1 MPGYVEDR
9 WMTKKPDPAT
19 GEKRRTSRW
28 GQGKRYRVAGIPGV
42 KDRSFEKLHGP
53 EGANAWLAKAQHEST
68 AGEFI
73 DPRRGHMLLKDYVE
87 QEWWPRR
94 DYDNPTTEA
103 TVKGRV
109 WTHIVPHLGDYQLNS
124 IKTKQLGEWLKILK
138 ATVGPST
145 ANESWRYLSAIFQAA
160 IDDERLTRN
169 PCRRQTTLRVPTR
182 PPAKAR
188 AWPKDRVLAV
198 QAAMDER
205 FQLCVDLGVGAGL
218 RSGEVFGLS
227 VDDIDFEGGRILV
240 RRQVKK
246 VGAKLAFALPKG
258 EKTRDVPVPDYLLK
272 RIADSLERRP
282 ARRVTLPW
290 KDPRPPKTE
299 REKDERAPQAHSLI
313 LTAARGG
320 AIRRDS
326 FDTRIWKPA
335 LAAAGVI
342 SPPVK
347 TQQPVRHRPGKF
359 RTVLTYQESREDG
372 FHSLRHTFASV
383 QLDAREPIVAVSK
396 WLGHAD
402 PSITLRIY
410 AHMMPEA
417 DGRGRSAMQSWFE
430 GSS

>member
-1 MPGYVEDR
+1 MPGYIEDR
-9 WMTKKPDPAT
+9 WMTKKPDPET
-19 GEKRRTSRW
+19 GKKRRTERW
-28 GQGKRYRVAGIPGV
+28 GKGKRYRVAGIPGV
-42 KDRSFEKLHGP
+42 KDRSFEKLEGP
-53 EGANAWLAKAQHEST
+53 EGAKAWRAKAQHEST
-68 AGEFI
+68 AGEFV
-73 DPRRGHMLLKDYVE
+73 DPRRGQMLLGDYIE

-94 DYDNPTTEA
+94 DYDNPSTEA

-109 WTHIVPHLGDYQLNS
+109 WTHIVAHLGNYQLNS
-124 IKTKQLGEWLKILK
+124 IKTKQLGEWLKTLK
-138 ATVGPST
+138 ETAGPGT
-145 ANESWRYLSAIFQAA
+145 ANECWRYLSAIFQSA

-169 PCRRQTTLRVPTR
+169 PCRKQTTLRIPAR

-188 AWPKDRVLAV
+188 AWTKDTVLAV
-198 QAAMDER
+198 QAGMDER

-258 EKTRDVPVPDYLLK
+258 EKTREVPVPEYLLK
-272 RIADSLERRP
+272 RISEALELRP
-282 ARRVTLPW
+282 ARPVTLPW
-290 KDPRPPKTE
+290 KDPRPPNTE
-299 REKDERAPQAHSLI
+299 REKEERAPQTHSLI

-320 AIRRDS
+320 AIRRDG
-326 FDTRIWKPA
+326 FDTRVWKPA

-342 SPPVK
+342 PAAVVTKHPL
-347 TQQPVRHRPGKF
+347 RHRPGFF
-359 RTVLTYQESREDG
+359 RTVLTYEESRENG
-372 FHSLRHTFASV
+372 FHALRHTFASV

-417 DGRGRSAMQSWFE
+417 DGRGRTAMQNWFE
-430 GSS
+430 SSV